1 MIPFRNISLQCF
13 FLTLLLSTSSI
24 FGQNIEPVQA
34 LQIMTQKASEVK
46 TTIYDA
52 YMHER
57 IGNKFVD
64 KTSFF
69 KINVSPF
76 KIYVR
81 ESLLGIH
88 IEGLYSEGYNENKML
103 ISTVGFPWIHTLLDP
118 RGKKVR
124 NNHHHTIYET
134 GFEYFVSVINELL
147 TMHRDEI
154 ALRYDGEETELNR
167 NCYKITITD
176 DNFKY
181 INYTVQPGENLS
193 SIAKRLFI
201 NDYMILEL
209 NPHIDFYNDVKPG
222 QEIKIPNV
230 YAKRMVLY
238 LDKDLMLPIQID
250 IYDDKGLYAGYSY
263 INLIINPAF
272 AWNEF
277 NTTFKD
283 YHFR

>member
-1 MIPFRNISLQCF
+1 MIFFRNIALQLF
-13 FLTLLLSTSSI
+13 VLFPVISTV
-24 FGQNIEPVQA
+24 NIYAQKTEPVQA
-34 LQIMTQKASEVK
+34 IQVMTQRASEVK
-46 TTIYDA
+46 TTIYNA
-52 YMHER
+52 IMHER
-57 IGNKFVD
+57 IGTKFVD

-76 KIYVR
+76 KIYVK
-81 ESLLGIH
+81 ESFIGIH
-88 IEGLYSEGYNENKML
+88 IEGLYSEGYNENKIL
-103 ISTVGFPWIHTLLDP
+103 ISTVGFPWVRTLLDP
-118 RGKKVR
+118 YGKKVR

-134 GFEYFVSVINELL
+134 GFDYFVSVINELL
-147 TMHRDEI
+147 TKHRDDI
-154 ALRYDGEETELNR
+154 KLSFDGEETKHNR

-181 INYTVQPGENLS
+181 INYIVQPGETLT

-209 NPHIDFYNDVKPG
+209 NPGIDYYNDVKPG
-222 QEIKIPNV
+222 QEIQIPTV

-238 LDKDLMLPIQID
+238 LDKILMLPIQID
-250 IYDDKGLYAGYSY
+250 IFDDKGLYAGYSY
-263 INLIINPAF
+263 INLIVNPTF

>member
-1 MIPFRNISLQCF
+1 MIFFRNIALQLF
-13 FLTLLLSTSSI
+13 VLFPVISTV
-24 FGQNIEPVQA
+24 NIYAQKTEPVQA
-34 LQIMTQKASEVK
+34 IQVMTQRASEVK
-46 TTIYDA
+46 TTIYNA
-52 YMHER
+52 IMHER
-57 IGNKFVD
+57 IGTKFVD

-76 KIYVR
+76 KIYVK
-81 ESLLGIH
+81 ESFIGIH
-88 IEGLYSEGYNENKML
+88 IEGLYSEGYNENKIL
-103 ISTVGFPWIHTLLDP
+103 ISTVGFPWVRTLLDP
-118 RGKKVR
+118 YGKKVR

-147 TMHRDEI
+147 TNHRDDI
-154 ALRYDGEETELNR
+154 KLSFDGEEAKHNR

-181 INYTVQPGENLS
+181 INYIVQPGETLT

-209 NPHIDFYNDVKPG
+209 NPGIDYYNDVKPG
-222 QEIKIPNV
+222 QEIQIPTV

-238 LDKDLMLPIQID
+238 LDKILMLPIQID
-250 IYDDKGLYAGYSY
+250 IFDDKGLYAGYSY
-263 INLIINPAF
+263 INLIVNPTF

>member
-1 MIPFRNISLQCF
+1 MILFRNIALQLF
-13 FLTLLLSTSSI
+13 VLLQVIGTC
-24 FGQNIEPVQA
+24 NIYSQKVEPVQA
-34 LQIMTQKASEVK
+34 IQVMTQRASEVK

-52 YMHER
+52 IMHER
-57 IGNKFVD
+57 IGTKFVD

-76 KIYVR
+76 KIYVK
-81 ESLLGIH
+81 ESFIGIH
-88 IEGLYSEGYNENKML
+88 IEGLYSEGYNENKVL
-103 ISTVGFPWIHTLLDP
+103 ISTVGFPWVRTLLDP
-118 RGKKVR
+118 YGKKVR

-134 GFEYFVSVINELL
+134 GFDYFVSVINELL
-147 TMHRDEI
+147 TKHRDDI
-154 ALRYDGEETELNR
+154 KLSFDGEETKHNR

-176 DNFKY
+176 DHFKY
-181 INYTVQPGENLS
+181 INYIVQPGENLT

-209 NPHIDFYNDVKPG
+209 NPGIDYYNDVRPG
-222 QEIKIPNV
+222 QEIQIPTV

-238 LDKDLMLPIQID
+238 LDKILMLPIQID

-263 INLIINPAF
+263 INLVVNPTF